1 LNRRRDDATDRI
13 VDTVPIIGFSKIFF
27 ETELRRRETGAAL
40 VEDGVAGAS
49 IDVAANGS
57 CRTTRAVAQCV
68 REFAVGTQHLRKFRV
83 NAVIG

>member
-13 VDTVPIIGFSKIFF
+13 VDTVPIIGFSKIF
-27 ETELRRRETGAAL
+27 ETELGRRETGAAL

-57 CRTTRAVAQCV
+57 GRTTRAVAQCV
-68 REFAVGTQHLRKFRV
+68 RESAVGTQHLRKFRV